1 MTTFSGG
8 GFYEKLGVRPFINLE
23 GSLTNYGGFTPSPAV
38 SAAMEEANARFA
50 DMEHLLDGAGRFIA
64 DALEVEAAYVT
75 PGGISALILSS
86 AALMAGDDL
95 ELMRRL
101 PDTEGMSN
109 EFVVQASN
117 KAAERAFEIAGGR
130 VVYAGDDNGCTAAQ
144 LEAAIGPNTVAIG
157 QYFVPDENVLPIE
170 ETRAVAR
177 AHGLP
182 LVVDGAATSRPL
194 DLFREVAHSGDLVSF
209 GGKYFGGPSATGF
222 VCGSRRLVDLV
233 AMQGV
238 SHHPGDF
245 VAFGRGYKLDRMQVA
260 GLVVAL
266 DEWMSMDHDKRLED
280 TSRMLKVIEDRLAG
294 VPGVRTEQV
303 AGFGYADLTL
313 LIVVGPDAARTAEQ
327 AIVELEVGH
336 PSIKAMSAG
345 PDIYTPARGEGTIM
359 VRPFNI
365 NEGEE
370 VIAAERLRQILRG

>member
-1 MTTFSGG
+1 
-8 GFYEKLGVRPFINLE
+8 
-23 GSLTNYGGFTPSPAV
+23 
-38 SAAMEEANARFA
+38 
-50 DMEHLLDGAGRFIA
+50 
-64 DALEVEAAYVT
+64 
-75 PGGISALILSS
+75 
-86 AALMAGDDL
+86 
-95 ELMRRL
+95 
-101 PDTEGMSN
+101 
-109 EFVVQASN
+109 
-117 KAAERAFEIAGGR
+117 
-130 VVYAGDDNGCTAAQ
+130 
-144 LEAAIGPNTVAIG
+144 
-157 QYFVPDENVLPIE
+157 
-170 ETRAVAR
+170 
-177 AHGLP
+177 
-182 LVVDGAATSRPL
+182 
-194 DLFREVAHSGDLVSF
+194 
-209 GGKYFGGPSATGF
+209 
-222 VCGSRRLVDLV
+222 
-233 AMQGV
+233 
-238 SHHPGDF
+238 
-245 VAFGRGYKLDRMQVA
+245 MQVA